1 MELQGKTFLILGG
14 SGLVGRA
21 VARRLLEFRPRRIV
35 LVALFEDEVRA
46 GAEWLQQYAGEVSV
60 EVEWGDVF
68 LPESV
73 AKMPRGELLD
83 NPASRALVLG
93 DLLYEMTPEVLDR
106 SFMYQLHKQYEPDVV
121 IDSINTATAFAYRDV
136 FQSARDVIAATAA
149 GDCTQD
155 FIEQHVLS
163 IPMPQLIRHVQIL
176 VECFKRAGTE
186 AYVKIGT
193 SGTGGM
199 GLNIP
204 YTHSEER
211 PSRTLLTK
219 TAVAGSHSLLL
230 FLVARTPG
238 APATIEIKPT
248 AAIGWR
254 EIAYGPIRRKG
265 TPVRKI
271 DCLSPVA
278 LETAFHESATGW
290 KDSGTVL
297 ESVYADLGENGQF
310 SRDEFETVT
319 ALHQMEFITSEEI
332 AAYVVSELMGHPTG
346 RDVITALDASTA
358 GPTYRA
364 GVLRAAA
371 IDRLRALEKEHGVR
385 SVAFEIL
392 GPPRLSKLLY
402 ESHILSR
409 LRDSVA
415 ALASSDAESLS
426 AEATNLIAE
435 DANLRSTILSV
446 GLPIVISDS
455 EVYRGELVI
464 IAPRGD
470 DFEAASASGWVDIR
484 PQNTKVWIG
493 RAQRMVEQAAERDR
507 GSDSGVEWGSI
518 EPDDPIAPPGFTTWV
533 FRFEDGGVRI
543 KR

>member
-21 VARRLLEFRPRRIV
+21 VARRLLDFGPSRIV
-35 LVALFEDEVRA
+35 LVALFENEVRT
-46 GAEWLQQYAGEVSV
+46 GAEWLQPFAGDTRID
-60 EVEWGDVF
+60 VEWGDVF

-73 AKMPRGELLD
+73 AKVPRRELLED
-83 NPASRALVLG
+83 PASRALVLG

-106 SFMYQLHKQYEPDVV
+106 SYMFQLHKRYEPDVV
-121 IDSINTATAFAYRDV
+121 IDCINTATAFAYRDV
-136 FQSARDVIAATAA
+136 FQSARDLIAAA
-149 GDCTQD
+149 GGDDCSQELL
-155 FIEQHVLS
+155 EQHVLS
-163 IPMPQLIRHVQIL
+163 IPMPQLIRHVQIM
-176 VECFKRAGTE
+176 VECFKQAGTE

-238 APATIEIKPT
+238 APVTIEIKPT

-254 EIAYGPIRRKG
+254 EIAFGPIRRKG
-265 TPVRKI
+265 QPVRRM
-271 DCLSPVA
+271 DCPA
-278 LETAFHESATGW
+278 PLELGGAFEPEAQGW
-290 KDSGTVL
+290 VDSGGVL

-319 ALHQMEFITSEEI
+319 ALRQMEFITSEEI
-332 AAYVVSELMGHPTG
+332 AAYVVSELTGHPTG
-346 RDVITALDASTA
+346 HDILTALDASTA
-358 GPTYRA
+358 GPTYQA
-364 GVLRAAA
+364 GLLRAAA
-371 IDRLRALEKEHGVR
+371 IDRLRALEDEHGVR

-402 ESHILSR
+402 ESFILSKV
-409 LRDSVA
+409 RDSLS
-415 ALASSDAESLS
+415 ALATSDAESLAS
-426 AEATNLIAE
+426 EAGRLV
-435 DANLRSTILSV
+435 ANDLELRSTILSI
-446 GLPIVISDS
+446 GLPIVVSDS

-464 IAPRGD
+464 IPPQDGD
-470 DFEAASASGWVDIR
+470 FDAAAASGWVDLR
-484 PQNTKVWIG
+484 PQNAAVWIG
-493 RAQRMVEQAAERDR
+493 RAQQMVEQANDRDR
-507 GSDSGVEWGSI
+507 GSDSGADWGAS
-518 EPDDPIAPPGFTTWV
+518 EPSDPITPPEFTTWV
-533 FRFEDGGVRI
+533 FRYEDGGERI

>member
-21 VARRLLEFRPRRIV
+21 VARRLLDFRPRRIV
-35 LVALFEDEVRA
+35 LVALFENEVRT
-46 GAEWLQQYAGEVSV
+46 GAEWLQPYAGDTAID
-60 EVEWGDVF
+60 VEWGDVF
-68 LPESV
+68 LPASV
-73 AKMPRGELLD
+73 AKMPRSELLD
-83 NPASRALVLG
+83 DPQARELVLG
-93 DLLYEMTPEVLDR
+93 DLLYDMTQDVLDR
-106 SFMYQLHKQYEPDVV
+106 SYMFQLHKRYEPDVV
-121 IDSINTATAFAYRDV
+121 IDCINTATAFAYRDV
-136 FQSARDVIAATAA
+136 FQSARDLITAGGE
-149 GDCTQD
+149 GDCSKELL
-155 FIEQHVLS
+155 EQHVLS
-163 IPMPQLIRHVQIL
+163 IPMPQLIRHVQIM
-176 VECFKRAGTE
+176 VECFKHAGTE

-265 TPVRKI
+265 QPVRRM
-271 DCLSPVA
+271 DCPSP
-278 LETAFHESATGW
+278 LPLGGAFESEAEGW
-290 KDSGTVL
+290 VDSGSVL

-319 ALHQMEFITSEEI
+319 ALRQMEFITSEEI
-332 AAYVVSELMGHPTG
+332 AAYVVSELQGHSTG
-346 RDVITALDASTA
+346 RDILTALDASTA
-358 GPTYRA
+358 GPTYQAGLLRA
-364 GVLRAAA
+364 GAVE
-371 IDRLRALEKEHGVR
+371 RLRELEAKHGIR

-402 ESHILSR
+402 ESFILSR
-409 LRDSVA
+409 LRDSVS
-415 ALASSDAESLS
+415 ALATSDRESLAS
-426 AEATNLIAE
+426 EAARLVAD
-435 DANLRSTILSV
+435 DADLRSTILSI
-446 GLPIVISDS
+446 GLPIVTSDS
-455 EVYRGELVI
+455 EVYRAELVI
-464 IAPRGD
+464 IPPQDGD
-470 DFEAASASGWVDIR
+470 INSAAASGWVDLR
-484 PQNTKVWIG
+484 PENVAVWID
-493 RAQRMVEQAAERDR
+493 RAQRMVGQAGDRDR
-507 GSDSGVEWGSI
+507 GSDSGADWGAL
-518 EPDDPIAPPGFTTWV
+518 EPSDPIAPPEFTTWV
-533 FRFEDGGVRI
+533 FQHEDGGERI